1 MYSMINYMEKSKS
14 FYMEENR
21 RKSEWGERKREKG
34 SRMCEVVLHK
44 KGSAS
49 VINSSVGRIPE

>member
-21 RKSEWGERKREKG
+21 RKSEWGASGREGERERF
-34 SRMCEVVLHK
+34 
-44 KGSAS
+44 
-49 VINSSVGRIPE
+49 